1 MKKTSGFSIIELLI
15 SMGILGVL
23 LGLLSNFLISNQ
35 NITRDQITQVTL
47 ENDARLS
54 FLRMSEVISQ
64 AQYIFP
70 QGQTLFLDGQTVT
83 TGNTGLAVLVPAGT
97 TYCANADNQ
106 SYCGYAY
113 SIEDRTPFNAVLG
126 PDAGTSGMALIETF
140 VEDLEWE
147 KYAVPSLEASLY
159 TWSHNGN
166 NDFRRSPI
174 TDSIEAGTSNLMLT
188 TKTATYS
195 DFDVDIFDFN
205 QDDAVT
211 ADDLLLAVETK
222 LFLQR
227 KIKGKNLN
235 IERNSFVFSRAI
247 PRSRLPESD

>member
-15 SMGILGVL
+15 SMGILGIL
-23 LGLLSNFLISNQ
+23 LGLLSTFLISNQ

-47 ENDARLS
+47 ENDARLA

-70 QGQTLFLDGQTVT
+70 QGQTLILDGQAVN

-97 TYCANADNQ
+97 TYCADAEDE
-106 SYCGYAY
+106 SYCGYAFT
-113 SIEDRTPFNAVLG
+113 IEDRTPFNAVLG
-126 PDAGTSGMALIETF
+126 PDAGTSGLALIETF
-140 VEDLEWE
+140 IEDLEWE
-147 KYAVPSLEASLY
+147 KETVPSLEASVY
-159 TWSHNGN
+159 TWTPHGN
-166 NDFRRSPI
+166 NNFRRSPI

-195 DFDVDIFDFN
+195 DFDVDKFDFS
-205 QDDAVT
+205 QDDALT
-211 ADDLLLAVETK
+211 ADDLLLAVESK

-227 KIKGKNLN
+227 KVKGKNLN

-247 PRSRLPESD
+247 PRSKLPD